1 MAQGKQSDQKMKP
14 YLVYEYLMRYSDANH
29 VVSANELVGY
39 LQECGISAERRSI
52 YKDIEEINKA
62 LLLTQRDGYGI
73 PRAETVEEAEELLQ
87 DDKEKTIIYDAHRK
101 GFYVRKR
108 HYKVDD
114 IRLLA
119 ECVYSAK
126 FIDEKRA
133 KRLANVV
140 CDLVSEHHAEDIKR
154 DAFLVDR
161 VKTDNTE
168 IYEIVSKINAAMS
181 RKRNKKAHV
190 PEKIR
195 FKYLKYTIQN
205 GVKRVERRRGEW
217 YIVSP
222 YKLLI
227 SDGFY
232 YLIGYDEKMKK
243 ILNYRIDRIKDVEL
257 IGEARSGEEEFKAL
271 DMESY
276 LNEHFSMY
284 HGNKE
289 HVTLRAVNV
298 LLDSFID
305 RFGTRNVIY
314 TTDNE
319 RHFTARVSVSV
330 SEQFYGWLCGLGSK
344 VRIESPASVSEDF
357 KAYLSKIQRLYE

>member
-87 DDKEKTIIYDAHRK
+87 DDKEKTIIYDSHRK

-133 KRLANVV
+133 KRLANIV

-205 GVKRVERRRGEW
+205 GVKRAERRSGAW

-232 YLIGYDEKMKK
+232 YLMGFDEKMKK
-243 ILNYRIDRIKDVEL
+243 ILNYRIDRITDVEL

-298 LLDSFID
+298 LLDSFVD

-314 TTDNE
+314 TTDDE

-330 SEQFYGWLCGLGSK
+330 SEQFYGWLCGLGNK
-344 VRIESPASVSEDF
+344 VKIISPELVVDKF
-357 KAYLSKIQRLYE
+357 KEHMDKMRRLY

>member
-1 MAQGKQSDQKMKP
+1 MARGKQSDQKMKP

-29 VVSANELVGY
+29 VVAANELVGY

-73 PRAETVEEAEELLQ
+73 PRAETVEEAEEVLQ

-119 ECVYSAK
+119 ECVYTAK
-126 FIDEKRA
+126 FIDETRA
-133 KRLANVV
+133 KRLTRVV

-154 DAFLVDR
+154 DVFLVDR

-168 IYEIVSKINAAMS
+168 TYEIVSKINAAMS
-181 RKRNKKAHV
+181 YRRNKRFHS

-205 GVKRVERRRGEW
+205 GIKQVERWHGKW
-217 YIVSP
+217 YVVSP

-227 SDGFY
+227 SEGFY
-232 YLIGYDEKMKK
+232 YLLGYDERMKK
-243 ILNYRIDRIKDVEL
+243 IVEYRVDRMKDVEL
-257 IGEARSGEEEFKAL
+257 LGVEREGKDEFKAI
-271 DMESY
+271 DMPSY
-276 LNEHFSMY
+276 LNENFSMY
-284 HGNKE
+284 RGTKE
-289 HVTLRAVNV
+289 HVTLRVANRF
-298 LLDSFID
+298 LDSFVD
-305 RFGTRNVIY
+305 RFGKTNAIY
-314 TTDNE
+314 SIADNE
-319 RHFTARVSVSV
+319 YFNIKIDVAVSN
-330 SEQFYGWLCGLGSK
+330 QFFGWLCGFGNDVK
-344 VRIESPASVSEDF
+344 IDAPQNVQTKF
-357 KAYLSKIQRLYE
+357 KEYLDKMRKLY

>member
-1 MAQGKQSDQKMKP
+1 
-14 YLVYEYLMRYSDANH
+14 MRYSDANH

-73 PRAETVEEAEELLQ
+73 PRAETIEEAEELLQ
-87 DDKEKTIIYDAHRK
+87 DDKEKTIVYNAHKK

-114 IRLLA
+114 IHLLA
-119 ECVYSAK
+119 ECVYSSK
-126 FIDEKRA
+126 FIDETRA
-133 KRLANVV
+133 KRLTRVV
-140 CDLVSEHHAEDIKR
+140 CDLVSEHSAEAIKR
-154 DAFLVDR
+154 DVFLVDR
-161 VKTDNTE
+161 VKTDNTQT
-168 IYEIVSKINAAMS
+168 YEIVSKINAAMS
-181 RKRNKKAHV
+181 YRRNKRFHA

-205 GVKRVERRRGEW
+205 GIKQVERWHGEW

-227 SDGFY
+227 SEGFY
-232 YLIGYDEKMKK
+232 YLMGYDERMKK
-243 ILNYRIDRIKDVEL
+243 IVNYRIDRMKDVEL
-257 IGEARSGEEEFKAL
+257 LGVEREGKEEFKAI

-284 HGNKE
+284 NGEKE
-289 HVTLRAVNV
+289 HVTLRVANRF
-298 LLDSFID
+298 LDTFVD
-305 RFGTRNVIY
+305 RFGKTNAIY
-314 TTDNE
+314 SIEDKDY
-319 RHFTARVSVSV
+319 FSVKISV
-330 SEQFYGWLCGLGSK
+330 AISNQFFGWLCGFGNSVK
-344 VRIESPASVSEDF
+344 IEAPQSVKTKF
-357 KAYLSKIQRLYE
+357 KEYLDKMRKLYY